1 MKKGKLIFFCG
12 KMGAGKTTLAARKV
26 DEMDAVLISEDEL
39 LSKLYEGKVKSVSDY
54 KYYSEK
60 LKPVVFNL
68 SQQILSKGI
77 NAILDFPA
85 NTERQRQWL
94 RSISDSI
101 NSEHI
106 CYYVERSDEVCINQI
121 LKRGNTNTDTV
132 EMYNAITKY
141 FTVPSYDE
149 SLNIEKV

>member
-26 DEMDAVLISEDEL
+26 DDMDAVLISEDEL

-68 SQQILSKGI
+68 LQQFL
-77 NAILDFPA
+77 A
-85 NTERQRQWL
+85 R
-94 RSISDSI
+94 
-101 NSEHI
+101 
-106 CYYVERSDEVCINQI
+106 V
-121 LKRGNTNTDTV
+121 
-132 EMYNAITKY
+132 
-141 FTVPSYDE
+141 
-149 SLNIEKV
+149 